1 MELDADM
8 YDDNNNG
15 SVTKDEKNQDARE
28 EPPANAPRDNAI
40 HLRGTD
46 DMSTSDVHKYL
57 SLYTTE
63 SKPRIEWI
71 DDTSLNLV
79 YYTAEDA
86 RIALAHLTSVST
98 DQIDSQ
104 TLSPAQA
111 NPEKPDARLT
121 IRFATTSDKK
131 ERGAKDRSRWYLF
144 HPEDDPD
151 SRPRQRRT
159 RDGPYSTA
167 GRHEKRV
174 AKGTPGGADLFAARL
189 GEVSGFKS
197 EHASMGPKSD
207 LFEEK
212 VAKKEPVAGED
223 LFASRVQ
230 EAAKS
235 SQRPKSHLKDD
246 RNLPANDLFARVG
259 TSDNSGLSLAD
270 RISGSRSRGTDLFPG
285 RAADATG
292 ALRDRISGGPI
303 RNKGMSI
310 RGAGHRAKASDLF

>member
-15 SVTKDEKNQDARE
+15 AVTKDGQNQDAKE
-28 EPPANAPRDNAI
+28 EPPANTPRDNAI

-57 SLYTTE
+57 SLYTAE
-63 SKPRIEWI
+63 AKPRIEWI

-86 RIALAHLTSVST
+86 RIALAHLTTVPT

-104 TLSPAQA
+104 ALSPAQA
-111 NPEKPDARLT
+111 NPEKPDAKLT

-159 RDGPYSTA
+159 RDGPYSKA
-167 GRHEKRV
+167 GRHEQRL

-189 GEVSGFKS
+189 GEIPSLRS
-197 EHASMGPKSD
+197 ERLATGVKAD

-212 VAKKEPVAGED
+212 VAKKEPASGED

-230 EAAKS
+230 DAAKKA
-235 SQRPKSHLKDD
+235 QRPRSHLKDD
-246 RNLPANDLFARVG
+246 RSLPANDLFARIG
-259 TSDNSGLSLAD
+259 PTDNSALSLAD
-270 RISGSRSRGTDLFPG
+270 RISSSRSKGTDLFPG
-285 RAADATG
+285 RAPDASG
-292 ALRDRISGGPI
+292 DLRDRISGGPI
-303 RNKGMSI
+303 RNKGISI
-310 RGAGHRAKASDLF
+310 RGAGRRAKASDLF